1 MAILALRLAAPMQS
15 YGERV
20 SGTRYRST
28 NTEPTH
34 SAVTGLIANALGYDR
49 REDADRITE
58 LARAFDLYVRVDR
71 AGTLVSDFHTVYD
84 ASLAKESDRTVVTE
98 RHYLADA
105 AFLTLLEFEDEALAG
120 EAAAAL
126 RAPKGTL
133 YLGRMSA
140 VPETPLVLGVYDADP
155 EELASWM
162 GSTADGAPPAD
173 VRPTGPDDAVEE
185 RAFIRPAFPSE
196 RAETVNDLPIGFR
209 QYAGRRIVRGTVMA
223 PATPERTAPSDF
235 RAGAFGEGRTTLA
248 EKMPVSIIPSTVV
261 LIDKERV
268 CGPRPLNRQTLHGY
282 LGSRIEHSYVAS
294 IRRGAPLAL
303 LIEGDHA
310 PETFR
315 GAAVVPARYEP
326 VVNGERAKLR
336 VIVNPTKQ
344 TSNGKRIGIEEPV
357 EQVRWLLRRLSD
369 AGVSFVSARV
379 KSTGEF
385 RFSKRHQHDV
395 TLRAADIEFEVDV
408 HDAQAF
414 ENVVQGGLGRGR
426 AYGLGYI
433 YRAD

>member
-1 MAILALRLAAPMQS
+1 MQS

-28 NTEPTH
+28 NTEPTQ

-49 REDADRITE
+49 REDADRIAE
-58 LARAFDLYVRVDR
+58 LARSFGLYVRVDR

-105 AFLTLLEFEDEALAG
+105 AFLVLVEFEDEDLAT
-120 EAAAAL
+120 ASAAAL

-140 VPETPLVLGVYDADP
+140 IPETPLVLGVYDADP

-162 GSTADGAPPAD
+162 GSVADGAPSVD
-173 VRPTGPDDAVEE
+173 VQPSGPDDVAEE
-185 RAFIRPAFPSE
+185 RPFIRPAFPSE
-196 RAETVNDLPIGFR
+196 HAETVNDLPTGFR
-209 QYAGRRIVRGTVMA
+209 QFAGRRVVRTTITA
-223 PATPERTAPSDF
+223 PASPERVMPSDF
-235 RAGAFGEGRTTLA
+235 RAGAFGAGRTSLA
-248 EKMPVSIIPSTVV
+248 DKMPVALVPSTVV

-268 CGPRPLNRQTLHGY
+268 SGPRALNRQTLHGY
-282 LGSRIEHSYVAS
+282 LGSRIENSYIAS

-303 LIEGDHA
+303 LIEGEHA

-315 GAAVVPARYEP
+315 GGAVAPARHEP
-326 VVNGERAKLR
+326 VTAGERAKLR
-336 VIVNPTKQ
+336 VMVNPTRQ
-344 TSNGKRIGIEEPV
+344 TSGGKRIGIEEPV
-357 EQVRWLLRRLSD
+357 EQVRWLLRRLEN
-369 AGVSFVSARV
+369 AGCSFVNARV

-395 TLRAADIEFEVDV
+395 TLRAADIEFEVDI

-414 ENVVQGGLGRGR
+414 ENVVRGGIGRGR
-426 AYGLGYI
+426 AYGLGYV
-433 YRAD
+433 YRAV

>member
-1 MAILALRLAAPMQS
+1 MQS

-49 REDADRITE
+49 REDAERIAE
-58 LARAFDLYVRVDR
+58 LARTFSLYIRVDR

-84 ASLAKESDRTVVTE
+84 ASLAKEGDRTVVTE

-105 AFLTLLEFEDEALAG
+105 AFLVLLGFEDEALAS
-120 EAAAAL
+120 ASASAL

-140 VPETPLVLGVYDADP
+140 IPDTPLVLGVYDADP

-162 GSTADGAPPAD
+162 ESVADAPTAPIRVLGPAE
-173 VRPTGPDDAVEE
+173 AVEE
-185 RAFIRPAFPSE
+185 RPFIRPAFPSE
-196 RAETVNDLPIGFR
+196 HAETVNDLPTGFR
-209 QYAGRRIVRGTVMA
+209 QFAGRRIVRTTITA
-223 PATPERTAPSDF
+223 PASPERVMPSDF
-235 RAGAFGEGRTTLA
+235 RAGAFGAGRTSLA
-248 EKMPVSIIPSTVV
+248 DKMPVALVPSTVV

-268 CGPRPLNRQTLHGY
+268 SGPRGLNRQTLHGY
-282 LGSRIEHSYVAS
+282 LGSRIENSYIAS

-303 LIEGDHA
+303 LIEGEHA
-310 PETFR
+310 PGTFR
-315 GAAVVPARYEP
+315 GGAVVPARHEP
-326 VVNGERAKLR
+326 VQPGERAKLR
-336 VIVNPTKQ
+336 VMVNPTRQ
-344 TSNGKRIGIEEPV
+344 TAGGKRIGIEEPV
-357 EQVRWLLRRLSD
+357 EQVRWLLRRLEN
-369 AGVSFVSARV
+369 AGCSFVSARV

-395 TLRAADIEFEVDV
+395 TLRAADIEFEVDI

-414 ENVVQGGLGRGR
+414 ENVIRGGLGRGR
-426 AYGLGYI
+426 AYGLGYV
-433 YRAD
+433 YRAV